1 MVINL
6 SPPRKSPANRLSETI
21 HGLTWAD
28 QQFLQQEIAKAERI
42 TQSEIILGIARR
54 SSNYDFIALLIG
66 VVIAF
71 SLATVLLYM
80 KIWPYSFVTLQLAQI
95 CLAVI
100 LQNLFVKTGWVI
112 ACVPKTHLHR
122 AASRMAHD
130 MFHDYDLQATH
141 QRNALLIFVS
151 LQERMIFLLPDK
163 ALRQKVPF
171 QIWDELVQQAL
182 AEKGRD
188 NLPHW
193 LARTL
198 NACTKVL
205 HRYDP
210 AANVNE
216 DEISN
221 AIRFV

>member
-6 SPPRKSPANRLSETI
+6 SPPHKSPDTI
-21 HGLTWAD
+21 YGLTWSD
-28 QQFLQQEIAKAERI
+28 QQFLQQEIAKAERL

-66 VVIAF
+66 VIIAF
-71 SLATVLLYM
+71 GLATALLYL
-80 KIWPYSFVTLQLAQI
+80 KIWPYSFATLQLAQI

-100 LQNLFVKTGWVI
+100 LQTLFVKTGWVVS
-112 ACVPKTHLHR
+112 CVPKTHLHR
-122 AASRMAHD
+122 AASRMARD
-130 MFHDYDLQATH
+130 MFYDYDLQATH

-163 ALRQKVPF
+163 ALRQKVPY
-171 QIWDELVQQAL
+171 QIWDDLVQQAL
-182 AEKGRD
+182 AEKGKN

-193 LARTL
+193 LARTITS
-198 NACTKVL
+198 CTKVL
-205 HRYDP
+205 ERYDP
-210 AANVNE
+210 AVNVNE
-216 DEISN
+216 NEISN